1 MDSNMIFL
9 KAFLKLSVLQT
20 NKMFVNLSA
29 KPYYFFFAYVIFWGK
44 GKQKRRQYLR
54 NLHSVLS

>member
-1 MDSNMIFL
+1 MIFL

-29 KPYYFFFAYVIFWGK
+29 EPYYFFFAYVVFWGK
-44 GKQKRRQYLR
+44 GKEEVGLTSRRPFQV
-54 NLHSVLS
+54 N

>member
-1 MDSNMIFL
+1 MIFL

-29 KPYYFFFAYVIFWGK
+29 EPYYFFAYVVFWGK

>member
-1 MDSNMIFL
+1 
-9 KAFLKLSVLQT
+9 
-20 NKMFVNLSA
+20 MFVNLSG
-29 KPYYFFFAYVIFWGK
+29 KPYYFFAYVVFWVK